1 MSLIPLGHR
10 LLIKPQKLEEVDDAY
25 KAAKAAGIILQESTE
40 RLQQTAVDKGL
51 VLAIGTT
58 AFKDFGGEPWCKVGD
73 LVAYARY
80 GGKVIKDPDTQEEF
94 LILNDEDL
102 ICKFTKE

>member
-1 MSLIPLGHR
+1 MSLVPLGHR
-10 LLIKPQKLEEVDDAY
+10 LLIQPQKLEEVDNAY

-40 RLQQTAVDKGL
+40 RLQQTAVDKG
-51 VLAIGTT
+51 VVIDIGPT
-58 AFKDFGGEPWCKVGD
+58 AFKDFGGEPWCKIGD

-80 GGKVIKDPDTQEEF
+80 GGKVIKDPYTQEEY
-94 LILNDEDL
+94 LVLNDEDI